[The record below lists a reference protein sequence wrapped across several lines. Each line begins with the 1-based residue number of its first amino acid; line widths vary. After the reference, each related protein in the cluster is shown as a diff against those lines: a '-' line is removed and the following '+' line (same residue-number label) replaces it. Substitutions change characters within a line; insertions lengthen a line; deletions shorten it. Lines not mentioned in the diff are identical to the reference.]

1 MFGDPMKASTAGG
14 NNHLPAEET
23 VYAEPILVNHHQ
35 LPNTNTTS
43 TMSSNSGGGGGNNL
57 SSLPINN
64 PLGTTLGPPPPPM
77 NMMKAFPSSGLYS
90 SSAVMHNNKF
100 NTISNVNKRHGGGS
114 RGSGRGNGG
123 GGGGVMYMQTPVSLT
138 DDILPNHYEK
148 ARLAAGPLGNNGG
161 QGLFLGKF

>member
-1 MFGDPMKASTAGG
+1 MFGDPMKSSPAGG
-14 NNHLPAEET
+14 NTMPAEET

-35 LPNTNTTS
+35 PPNTNTT
-43 TMSSNSGGGGGNNL
+43 TMSSNSGGGGGNNI

-77 NMMKAFPSSGLYS
+77 KAFPSSGLYS
-90 SSAVMHNNKF
+90 SSAVLHNNKF
-100 NTISNVNKRHGGGS
+100 NTISNVNKRHGGN
-114 RGSGRGNGG
+114 RGSGRGGN

-161 QGLFLGKF
+161 QGLFLGRFKSITNF